1 MRQQQHIQQIFH
13 MGLLLQGFHEKRV
26 PFLVRRLGG
35 IVPLPAEQQIV
46 LVGQYPETVALHAL
60 ELLLQDFLLLPV
72 LRAASA
78 GWLLI
83 LVRDGEVLHQH
94 EGGFLWADVFQPRS
108 EVNHMARKPKKSRE
122 PVKDFLLSGDS
133 VCQYSVS
140 FGLPLCKKFLIQPLS
155 IAVCHSANI
164 ICNHKNP

>member
-1 MRQQQHIQQIFH
+1 

-78 GWLLI
+78 G
-83 LVRDGEVLHQH
+83 
-94 EGGFLWADVFQPRS
+94 
-108 EVNHMARKPKKSRE
+108 
-122 PVKDFLLSGDS
+122 
-133 VCQYSVS
+133 
-140 FGLPLCKKFLIQPLS
+140 
-155 IAVCHSANI
+155 
-164 ICNHKNP
+164 